1 MNTILTSLNSTSSLY
16 KPTYVQAGPLR
27 RIEIFDPTVLE
38 DPLDI
43 QGVDPVKKERV
54 QAFAQNLATE
64 LKKYQTMLND
74 NSIALEGWKVDNT
87 AKIGQWLQD
96 IALKDNM
103 TEIELDTKIAQMGRI
118 VESLEHAGLIGSHSA
133 YFSSFVPQEEEAEE
147 EKEKSVAGGKQY
159 IHFGLDDYEVTS
171 YPGPVGTILAQKGK
185 VAKLGNDYY
194 LFNS

>member
-38 DPLDI
+38 DPLEI

-103 TEIELDTKIAQMGRI
+103 TETELDTKIAQMGRI

-133 YFSSFVPQEEEAEE
+133 YFSSFVPQEEEEE
-147 EKEKSVAGGKQY
+147 EEGPAADGKQY
-159 IHFGLDDYEVTS
+159 IPFRLDNYEVTS
-171 YPGPVGTILAQKGK
+171 YPGPVGAILAQKGK
-185 VAKLGNDYY
+185 VTKLGDDYY